1 MTSSSLHWSVVG
13 RVTLILA
20 SALTLAPSMVAA
32 QAVTG
37 TLLGTVTDDGGLGIP
52 GATVT
57 ITEVNTN
64 IKLDAV
70 TNANGNYVFSS
81 LKNGVYRVET
91 ELSGFK
97 KAVRDGIEVQV
108 NTTVRVD
115 LRLEVG
121 TLAETVTVVG
131 ESPLLQ
137 TDRTDTGRIIE
148 STLLQEVPLAWNRN
162 FQGALI
168 TVPGATRPHREHS
181 EFFNAQDSLA
191 TEVNGQSR
199 LANNVLLEGIDN
211 NHKTGLLTVLIPAA
225 DAIETVSVTTSNY
238 DAEFGRA
245 GGAVTAVTLKS
256 GTNQF
261 KGSGFVGGNTDATVA
276 RNFFSR
282 AKAPTKIIGTSLTL
296 GGPIQRD
303 RMFFFGDY
311 QRAIDN
317 LGRVQRSII
326 PPLEF
331 RNGDFS
337 RASTIVYNPFTGNP
351 DGTGRQP
358 FPGNVIPAGMISPIA
373 RSILTL
379 IPEPNIAGAALGQ
392 INFQLPYQRKKTT
405 DAFDVKVNHQLS
417 DRGSL
422 SGRFSYQRPEIS
434 DPGIYGEYGGGGKD
448 FAGLGTNLTISTGAT
463 YTRTWS
469 DTLLQEIRGGVTYY
483 HNEAVT
489 DAAGRKTS
497 DEIGIRGVNINDFSA
512 GITSIFIGG
521 TGAGALYSAPV
532 VGFAASLPWDR
543 SERTTEISTVVTKI
557 AGNHTVKFG
566 GNLRHNRDFLLQVQD
581 RLGPRGGFEFNG
593 ARTAIPTD
601 TAAVNGFANAFASF
615 LLDVPSRVGRDLTVI
630 DPGTRHWAVFSFIH
644 DKWQATPRMT
654 IDLGLR
660 HEYYTPLVGL
670 ESTGGLANYDPA
682 TNSILVS
689 GYGDIPP
696 NLGVKKYFRNFVPRT
711 GLSYRITE
719 TSVVRAGYGISTIP
733 FPDNSYAFNF
743 PVKQN
748 NDFNAPNTFAPT
760 AVRMADGFPAPILAD
775 IPANGI
781 IPATTTLLRSQRY
794 FAIPTDLHEG
804 RLQSWNVAYQRQ
816 FARGFTAEAAYVG
829 NRGNI
834 VNTINRN
841 AGLIPGADNA
851 GRPQFEPFG
860 RTAETTGW
868 MRSDT
873 TYHSLQTKFDKRF
886 SQGLLIT
893 TSYTLGRS
901 INYWQG
907 TTNGGIVTPADP
919 ERSRGR
925 AEYDRLHN
933 YVQSFVYQLPIG
945 PEGRWLR
952 SGVASWILGGWQVSG
967 IFTAQSGPPINFT
980 ADAATLR
987 APGNT
992 QRPNASG
999 KPNVPGGIGPGNQ
1012 WFDTSVFSFPAPNT
1026 FGNVERNGLLDG
1038 PAYVNLDASL
1048 AKWFTFARDIKAEFR
1063 IDAFN
1068 ATNRPQFA
1076 NPNGEFGNPRFG
1088 QITTTLANTER
1099 VVRFGL
1105 RVLF

>member
-1 MTSSSLHWSVVG
+1 MLASRSRASVVVG
-13 RVTLILA
+13 VVVT
-20 SALTLAPSMVAA
+20 VAVHLMSPAAVRA

-37 TLLGTVTDDGGLGIP
+37 TLLGSVTDGAGLAIP
-52 GATVT
+52 GAIVT

-64 IKLDAV
+64 IKTSAV
-70 TNANGNYVFSS
+70 SNENGNFVFSS
-81 LKNGVYRVET
+81 LRNGVYRVES

-97 KAVRDGIEVQV
+97 KAIRDGIIVQV
-108 NTTVRVD
+108 NTTIRVD
-115 LRLEVG
+115 LKLELGAV
-121 TLAETVTVVG
+121 AETVTVVG

-148 STLLQEVPLAWNRN
+148 STLIQEVPLGWNRN

-181 EFFNAQDSLA
+181 EFFNANDSLA

-199 LANNVLLEGIDN
+199 LANSVLLEGIDN
-211 NHKTGLLTVLIPAA
+211 NHKTGLLTVLIPSA

-261 KGSGFVGGNTDATVA
+261 KGSVFVGGNTDATVA
-276 RNFFSR
+276 TNFFSHT
-282 AKAPTKIIGTSLTL
+282 KAPTKILGSGFTL

-303 RMFFFGDY
+303 RIFFFGDY

-317 LGRVQRSII
+317 AGRVQRSII
-326 PPLEF
+326 PPMEF

-337 RASTIVYNPFTGNP
+337 RASTLVYNPFTGNA

-358 FPGNVIPAGMISPIA
+358 FAGNVIPASMISPIA
-373 RSILTL
+373 RRILAL

-392 INFQLPYQRKKTT
+392 INYQLPYQRRKTT
-405 DAFDVKVNHQLS
+405 DAFDVKVNQQVS
-417 DRGSL
+417 TRDAI

-434 DPGIYGEYGGGGKD
+434 DPGIYGVYGGGGKD
-448 FAGLGTNLTISTGAT
+448 FNGLGTNFTISTGAT

-469 DTLLQEIRGGVTYY
+469 DTLLQEIRGGVAYY

-489 DAAGRKTS
+489 DATGLKTS
-497 DEIGIRGVNINDFSA
+497 DELGIAGVNVNDFSD

-521 TGAGALYSAPV
+521 TGAGSLYSAPV

-543 SERTTEISTVVTKI
+543 SERTVELSTVFTKI
-557 AGNHTVKFG
+557 SGNHTIKWG

-593 ARTAIPTD
+593 AQTAIPSD
-601 TAAVNGFANAFASF
+601 TAALNGFANAFASF

-630 DPGTRHWAVFSFIH
+630 DPGTRHWAVFSFIQ
-644 DKWQATPRMT
+644 DKWQLTPKMT

-670 ESTGGLANYDPA
+670 ESQGGLTNYDAA
-682 TNSILVS
+682 TNSLLVS
-689 GYGDIPP
+689 GYGDVPA
-696 NLGVKKYFRNFVPRT
+696 NLGVKRYFKNFVPRT
-711 GLSYRITE
+711 GLSYRVTE
-719 TSVVRAGYGISTIP
+719 RSVLRAGYGISTIP

-748 NDFNAPNTFAPT
+748 NDFNAPNTFAAAP
-760 AVRMADGFPAPILAD
+760 VRMADGFPAPILAD
-775 IPANGI
+775 IPANGV
-781 IPATTTLLRSQRY
+781 IPANTALLRNQRY
-794 FAIPTDLHEG
+794 FAIPLDLHEG
-804 RLQSWNVAYQRQ
+804 RLQSWNVAYQRELPG
-816 FARGFTAEAAYVG
+816 GFTAEAAYVG

-834 VNTINRN
+834 VNQINLN
-841 AGLIPGADNA
+841 AGMVPGLDNA
-851 GRPQFEPFG
+851 GRPQFTPFG
-860 RTAETTGW
+860 RTAETTGF
-868 MRSDT
+868 MRSNT
-873 TYHSLQTKFDKRF
+873 SYHSLQTKFDKRF
-886 SQGLLIT
+886 ANGFLLT
-893 TSYTLGRS
+893 TSYTLGRA

-907 TTNGGIVTPADP
+907 TTNGGIITPADV
-919 ERSRGR
+919 ELSRGR
-925 AEYDRLHN
+925 AEYDRLHS
-933 YVQSFVYQLPIG
+933 YVQSFVYQLPVG

-952 SGVASWILGGWQVSG
+952 TGLASRLLGGWQVSG
-967 IFTAQSGPPINFT
+967 IFTAQSGQPINFT
-980 ADAATLR
+980 ASGALLR

-992 QRPNASG
+992 QRPDATG
-999 KPNVPGGIGPGNQ
+999 KPEVLGGIGPGNQ
-1012 WFDTSVFSFPAPNT
+1012 WFDASVFSLPAANT

-1038 PAYVNLDASL
+1038 PAYINLDASL
-1048 AKWFTFARDIKAEFR
+1048 AKWFAVHRDIKAEFR

-1068 ATNRPQFA
+1068 ATNRPQFS
-1076 NPNGEFGNPRFG
+1076 NPNGELGNARFG

-1099 VVRFGL
+1099 VIRFGL